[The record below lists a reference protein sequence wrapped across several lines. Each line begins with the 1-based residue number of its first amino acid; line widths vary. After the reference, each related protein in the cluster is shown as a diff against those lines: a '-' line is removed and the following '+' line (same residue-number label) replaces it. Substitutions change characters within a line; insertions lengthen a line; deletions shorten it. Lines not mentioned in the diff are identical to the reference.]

1 MEGPVRTG
9 VVPNGSLNGVR
20 PCENAE
26 MPEMGKEVRGMKGP
40 GTLEHKY
47 TTIATHIYT
56 QAHTHDAYHA
66 ALGGVPNMCS

>member
-1 MEGPVRTG
+1 VEGPVRTG

-47 TTIATHIYT
+47 THLHTSTHT
-56 QAHTHDAYHA
+56 
-66 ALGGVPNMCS
+66 